1 MILNE
6 HGKTGKRAFLSSHP
20 PILHY
25 MIDNVQVNFNPEQL
39 TLLNFCL
46 AFLMFGVA
54 LDLKID
60 HFKMLYRQPKIP
72 IVGFIS
78 QIILLPLLTIGL
90 IFLFKPPVSIAL
102 GMLLVSVCPG
112 GNVSNFA
119 THLAKGNVALSVLM
133 TSMSTLMAIITT
145 PLLFSLLTPLIPGGK
160 EFQQEIYVSPLDM
173 IGTTVKLILIPLIIG
188 MLLNYRFPTFTK
200 RLLKPVQVL
209 SLLIFF
215 GFVIVAIYG
224 NWDNITNYLHL
235 VFFIVLVNN
244 GLALLLGYSFA
255 KLNRLPLYDA
265 KAIAFE
271 TGIHNSGL
279 GLILIFNF
287 FNGLGG
293 MAMIAAWWGVWH
305 LISGAALAFYWRKR
319 GDKAK
324 GS

>member
-1 MILNE
+1 
-6 HGKTGKRAFLSSHP
+6 
-20 PILHY
+20 

-54 LDLKID
+54 LDLKLA
-60 HFKMLYRQPKIP
+60 HFKMLYQHPKIAL
-72 IVGFIS
+72 VGFIS
-78 QIILLPLLTIGL
+78 QIILLPMLTIGL
-90 IFLFKPPVSIAL
+90 IFLFQPPVSVAL

-119 THLAKGNVALSVLM
+119 THLAKGNVALSVVM
-133 TSMSTLMAIITT
+133 TSVSTLVAIVTT

-160 EFQQEIYVSPLDM
+160 AFQQEIYVSPWEM
-173 IGTTVKLILIPLIIG
+173 VGTTVRLILIPLVIG
-188 MLLNYRFPTFTK
+188 MLFNYRFPSLTK
-200 RLLKPVQVL
+200 RLLKPVQAL

-224 NWDNITNYLHL
+224 NWENITRYLHL
-235 VFFIVLVNN
+235 VFIIVLINN

-265 KAIAFE
+265 KAISFE

-293 MAMIAAWWGVWH
+293 MAMVAAWWGVWH
-305 LISGAALAFYWRKR
+305 LISAAVLAFYWRRKEGKMR
-319 GDKAK
+319 G
-324 GS
+324 